1 MKEFK
6 LIVAGGRDFNNYE
19 LLRRALF
26 AIADVELA
34 DREVSIVSGMARGA
48 DALGVRFARENNVKL
63 HEFPADWDR
72 HGKCAGFIRNH
83 AMGDVADGLLAFWD
97 GQSKG
102 TNDMIQYMQSKSK
115 LVNIV
120 NYYRKA
126 HRCALSFPFFNLFWS
141 TYVN

>member
-120 NYYRKA
+120 NY
-126 HRCALSFPFFNLFWS
+126 
-141 TYVN
+141 